1 MVLFVDTGYQPYFC
15 FAAYGSS
22 FCCAATRGLSLFSV
36 PLGHGLLF
44 HLAAMG
50 LGSMV
55 YISSRLGGGARGAV
69 GLGLG
74 RWFGSFRGVQF
85 FAAHLFIFGPQV
97 AILLYFVGLASWA
110 IVYQQDKKSL
120 VVLGHAISRGCSKP
134 WILLALVLAFVVVIG
149 CATPPLF
156 WDSNVYSSRATHAVF
171 VMGRRRNFSAH
182 HTFSAN
188 PLLELALSPVLILS
202 FDPVHMNGAQYKPF
216 FADGVSHLIHQ
227 TLFDRKKLQH
237 CRHKLIGHAGGGLRR
252 KCDEI

>member
-1 MVLFVDTGYQPYFC
+1 MSINLHFGCRCDRFHRDSQRNGAFCRHRLSTLFC

-22 FCCAATRGLSLFSV
+22 LLRSTRGLSLFSSLRTWV
-36 PLGHGLLF
+36 ALPSCCHGFGEYGFTFPLC
-44 HLAAMG
+44 
-50 LGSMV
+50 
-55 YISSRLGGGARGAV
+55 LGGVSAWSSGFWGWAV
-69 GLGLG
+69 GLGL
-74 RWFGSFRGVQF
+74 FGVVQF

-156 WDSNVYSSRATHAVF
+156 GTATFTISRDPCSICYGAAQKI
-171 VMGRRRNFSAH
+171 SAH

-188 PLLELALSPVLILS
+188 P
-202 FDPVHMNGAQYKPF
+202 
-216 FADGVSHLIHQ
+216 
-227 TLFDRKKLQH
+227 
-237 CRHKLIGHAGGGLRR
+237 C
-252 KCDEI
+252 